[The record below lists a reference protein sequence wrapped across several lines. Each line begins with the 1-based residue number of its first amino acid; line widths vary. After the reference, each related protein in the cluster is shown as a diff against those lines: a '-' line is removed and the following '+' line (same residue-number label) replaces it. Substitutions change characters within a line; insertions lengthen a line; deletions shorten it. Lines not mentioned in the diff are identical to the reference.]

1 MVTLAESGVD
11 LFIPKVYDIVWS
23 LIILII
29 VALFF
34 YKFFLP
40 KFQAVFDERAEKIKG
55 GMAKAEQAQ
64 RDADEMKKEFEA
76 KLAEARIDASKK
88 RDNADAEAARII
100 AEARTRAATEA
111 AQITENANRSIE
123 AMKQKAL
130 VEVKAQINQDAVRLA
145 AGILQ
150 RDLTDAA
157 VQQDMIDKQIDGIA
171 TAGQGK

>member
-1 MVTLAESGVD
+1 MTLAEGGAD

-40 KFQAVFDERAEKIKG
+40 KFQSVFDERAEKIKG

-64 RDADEMKKEFEA
+64 KDADEMKKEFEA
-76 KLAEARIDASKK
+76 KLAEARIDASQK
-88 RDNADAEAARII
+88 RDNANAEAARII
-100 AEARTRAATEA
+100 AEARSRAATEA

-157 VQQDMIDKQIDGIA
+157 VQQDMIDKQIDGMA
-171 TAGQGK
+171 SADQGK

>member
-1 MVTLAESGVD
+1 MVTLAEGGAD

-40 KFQAVFDERAEKIKG
+40 KFQSVFDERAEKIKG

-64 RDADEMKKEFEA
+64 KDADEMKKEFEA
-76 KLAEARIDASKK
+76 KLAEARIDASQK
-88 RDNADAEAARII
+88 RDNANAEAARII
-100 AEARTRAATEA
+100 AEARSRAATEA

-157 VQQDMIDKQIDGIA
+157 VQQDMIDKQIDGMA
-171 TAGQGK
+171 SADQGK

>member
-1 MVTLAESGVD
+1 MTLAESGVD